1 MHSKA
6 KLITGALTLA
16 AAGALV
22 VGLDQAATA
31 APVPA
36 KAPVACKASQVT
48 VTVGD
53 IDAGAGQ
60 RNAPLRFSVTGATEC
75 TLTGFISN
83 ARFIARDGSALT
95 TNASPWDDTAAAVVL
110 TAGHGA
116 STDLHWTGVPADD
129 EDINRPA
136 PAYLK
141 FRIAGDSTDLT
152 VRWPDS
158 QVFQHGQL
166 GFGAIHAA

>member
-1 MHSKA
+1 MRSKE
-6 KLITGALTLA
+6 KIITGALTLA

-36 KAPVACKASQVT
+36 KAPAACKASQVAL
-48 VTVGD
+48 TVGQ

-60 RNAPLRFSVTGATEC
+60 RYAPLQFTVNGSTKC

-83 ARFIARDGSALT
+83 AQFIARDGSALP
-95 TNASPWDDTAAAVVL
+95 TNASTWDDTKAAVVL
-110 TAGHGA
+110 SAGHGA
-116 STDLHWTGVPADD
+116 EVVLHWTGVPADD
-129 EDINRPA
+129 EGINQAA

-141 FRIAGDSTDLT
+141 FRIPGDNSDLT
-152 VRWPDS
+152 VGWPNS
-158 QVFQHGQL
+158 ATFQHGWL
-166 GFGAIHAA
+166 SYGAVHAA